1 MSKAIQVILRLLHKH
16 LLTRVVWTAMNACF
30 RLGRS
35 TSGRPPIPPRA
46 ASLTG
51 FLRGRTATP
60 LASTPS
66 VASPPYRLPPRL
78 NSTTCRTKVGFASP
92 ALLMLSRLMRQGPPV
107 PAHTSVAAPD
117 RTPPTPWNPPPDAAP
132 IRGRDQRKS
141 GEWRGA
147 ARSGAGQEG
156 PTRSPRRRTASRTF
170 PTCYACRF

>member
-1 MSKAIQVILRLLHKH
+1 MSKAIQVIQRLLHKH

-35 TSGRPPIPPRA
+35 TSGCPPPIPPRA

-51 FLRGRTATP
+51 FLRGHTATP
-60 LASTPS
+60 T
-66 VASPPYRLPPRL
+66 
-78 NSTTCRTKVGFASP
+78 GFHTQRRV
-92 ALLMLSRLMRQGPPV
+92 ALLMLFRLTRQGPLV
-107 PAHTSVAAPD
+107 PAHTSIAAPD

-156 PTRSPRRRTASRTF
+156 PARSPRRRTTSRTF
-170 PTCYACRF
+170 PTCCACKF